1 MRALSI
7 LSLLV
12 LSACVVPTTEEI
24 TRNAAK
30 STVNRV
36 VVSRFP
42 ALPVEQS
49 IDCIIDNATQ
59 GEIRGLAS
67 DAVTG
72 PGEASIQTV
81 FSIIRRQRTVQC
93 LATRGVP
100 ALLN

>member
-1 MRALSI
+1 MKALAI
-7 LSLLV
+7 LPVLA
-12 LSACVVPTTEEI
+12 LSACVVPTTQDI

-42 ALPVEQS
+42 GLPVEPS
-49 IDCIIDNATQ
+49 INCIVDNATQ
-59 GEIRGLAS
+59 GEILGLAS
-67 DAVTG
+67 DSVTG
-72 PGEASIQTV
+72 PTEATIQTV
-81 FSIIRRQRTVQC
+81 FSIIRRPATVQC

>member
-1 MRALSI
+1 MKVLE
-7 LSLLV
+7 LLPLLA
-12 LSACVVPTTEEI
+12 LSACVVPSTEQI
-24 TRNAAK
+24 TRDAAR

-42 ALPVEQS
+42 ALPVEPS

>member
-1 MRALSI
+1 MRIAAL
-7 LSLLV
+7 LCV
-12 LSACVVPTTEEI
+12 LALPACVVPTTEDI

-59 GEIRGLAS
+59 GEILGLAS
-67 DAVTG
+67 DSVTG
-72 PGEASIQTV
+72 PTEATIQTV
-81 FSIIRRQRTVQC
+81 FSIIRRQQTVQC